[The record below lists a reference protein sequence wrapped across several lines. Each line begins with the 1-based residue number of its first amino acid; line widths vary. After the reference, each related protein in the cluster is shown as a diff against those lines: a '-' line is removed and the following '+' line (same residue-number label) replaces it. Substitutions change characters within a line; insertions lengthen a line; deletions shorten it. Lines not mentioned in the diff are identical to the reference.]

1 MMIARLRN
9 DAHFRLQLS
18 RDQSHVLDEP
28 SQPQLQPNPD
38 DSEDDADGK
47 LFEEE

>member
-28 SQPQLQPNPD
+28 PQPQPNPD
-38 DSEDDADGK
+38 NSEDNADGE